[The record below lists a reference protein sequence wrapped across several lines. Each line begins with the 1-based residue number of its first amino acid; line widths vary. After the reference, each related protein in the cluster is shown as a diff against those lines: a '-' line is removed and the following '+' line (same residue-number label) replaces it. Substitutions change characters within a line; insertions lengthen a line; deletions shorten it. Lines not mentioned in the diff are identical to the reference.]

1 MFEEAGFDVCRK
13 EAVVDDEARE
23 NMENGFM
30 VDERFRD
37 YSVDDLCVTGL
48 KVALKAGRKK
58 GIEI

>member
-1 MFEEAGFDVCRK
+1 M
-13 EAVVDDEARE
+13 VDDEARE